1 MRGVLL
7 TGSLVEKR
15 KHSGTFDRDLTVTGV
30 SSLSQTATGR
40 SKLFVASKMY
50 GLWEPTQTL

>member
-7 TGSLVEKR
+7 TGSLAEKR
-15 KHSGTFDRDLTVTGV
+15 EYPGTFDRDLTVTGV

-40 SKLFVASKMY
+40 SKLFVTSKMF